1 MPDRRD
7 QERRDQERRSPTLQD
22 VAREAGVSPATVD
35 RAINDRSGIS
45 VRARAKVQAALEHL
59 DYRPNL
65 NASRLAR
72 AKTRRIFL
80 VLPTGNNP
88 FIKRLEREALEAVA
102 QFESERVRIEILK
115 TDVFS
120 GPGLA
125 TALERAAVRADAIA
139 VVALDH
145 PAVSEAINAIVRQ
158 GKQVATLVS
167 DAPRS
172 SRHHYVGIDNVAAG
186 RTAAAILGRFLGTKH
201 GTIGVIAGSLLL
213 RDHAE
218 RQLGFQQVMREE
230 FPHLTVLPAREG
242 MDDQNRVAEK
252 TREILRTTT
261 DLVGLYNVG
270 AGNEG
275 AISVL
280 NNFGVAN
287 DVVFVAHE
295 LTDASRRAVIDGS
308 IDAIINQDAGHEI
321 RSAFRRLVASLDG
334 APISEAQERIRIDIY
349 LRHNLP

>member
-1 MPDRRD
+1 MPDRQPFD
-7 QERRDQERRSPTLQD
+7 QRPPTLQD

-35 RAINDRSGIS
+35 RAINDRAGIS
-45 VRARAKVQAALEHL
+45 VRARAKVQAALERL
-59 DYRPNL
+59 NYRPNL
-65 NASRLAR
+65 NASHLAR
-72 AKTRRIFL
+72 AEMRRICL
-80 VLPTGNNP
+80 VLPTGTNP
-88 FIKRLEREALEAVA
+88 FIARLEHEAQMAVA
-102 QFESERVRIEILK
+102 QFASDRVRIEISR

-125 TALERAAVRADAIA
+125 TALERAAVHADAVA

-145 PAVSEAINAIVRQ
+145 PAVSEAINALVRK

-172 SRHHYVGIDNVAAG
+172 QRQHYVGIDNVAAG
-186 RTAAAILGRFLGTKH
+186 RTAAAILGRFLGERR

-230 FPHLTVLPAREG
+230 FPNLVVLPAREG
-242 MDDQNRVAEK
+242 MDDKNRVAEK
-252 TREILRTTT
+252 TREILRSAS

-275 AISVL
+275 AITVL
-280 NNFGVAN
+280 NNFGVAD

-308 IDAIINQDAGHEI
+308 IDAIINQDAGHEV

-334 APISEAQERIRIDIY
+334 VPISEAQERIRIDIY

>member
-1 MPDRRD
+1 MPDRSGL
-7 QERRDQERRSPTLQD
+7 ERRAPTLQD
-22 VAREAGVSPATVD
+22 VAREAGLSPATVD
-35 RAINDRSGIS
+35 RAINDRAGVSS
-45 VRARAKVQAALEHL
+45 RARIKVQAALERL
-59 DYRPNL
+59 GYRPNL

-72 AKTRRIFL
+72 AKTWRICL
-80 VLPTGNNP
+80 VLPTGANP
-88 FIKRLEREALEAVA
+88 FMTRLEREARTTADH
-102 QFESERVRIEILK
+102 FESDRVRIDIAK

-125 TALERAAVRADAIA
+125 AALEEAGARADAVA

-145 PAVSEAINAIVRQ
+145 PAVSEAINVIVRQ

-172 SRHHYVGIDNVAAG
+172 MRQHYVGIDNVAAG
-186 RTAAAILGRFLGTKH
+186 RTAAAILGRFLGGRK

-218 RQLGFQQVMREE
+218 RQIGFQQVMREE
-230 FPHLTVLPAREG
+230 FPRLAVLPAREG
-242 MDDQNRVAEK
+242 MDDQHRVAEK
-252 TREILRTTT
+252 TREIMLTTD

-275 AISVL
+275 AITVL
-280 NNFGVAN
+280 NNLGVAD

-295 LTDASRRAVIDGS
+295 LTDASRRAVVDGS
-308 IDAIINQDAGHEI
+308 IDAIINQDAGHEV
-321 RSAFRRLVASLDG
+321 RSAFRRLVAALDG

>member
-1 MPDRRD
+1 MPDCG
-7 QERRDQERRSPTLQD
+7 QKRRSPTLQD
-22 VAREAGVSPATVD
+22 VAREAGLSAATVD
-35 RAINDRSGIS
+35 RALNGRAGVSS
-45 VRARAKVQAALEHL
+45 RARSKVQAALERL
-59 DYRPNL
+59 NYRPNL

-72 AKTRRIFL
+72 ARTWRICV
-80 VLPTGNNP
+80 VLPTGTNP
-88 FIKRLEREALEAVA
+88 FMAGLEHEAQTTAA
-102 QFESERVRIEILK
+102 HFESDRVRIDIAK
-115 TDVFS
+115 TDIFS

-125 TALERAAVRADAIA
+125 AALDRAGANADAVA

-145 PAVSEAINAIVRQ
+145 PAVSEAINALVRQ
-158 GKQVATLVS
+158 GKQIATLVS

-172 SRHHYVGIDNVAAG
+172 QRQHYVGIDNVAAG
-186 RTAAAILGRFLGTKH
+186 RTAAAILGRFLGVRK

-218 RQLGFQQVMREE
+218 RQIGFLQVMREE
-230 FPHLTVLPAREG
+230 FPHLAVLPAREG
-242 MDDQNRVAEK
+242 LDDHRRVAEK
-252 TREILRTTT
+252 TREILRTTD

-275 AISVL
+275 AITVL
-280 NNFGVAN
+280 KNFGVAD

-308 IDAIINQDAGHEI
+308 IDAIINQDAGHEV
-321 RSAFRRLVASLDG
+321 RSAFRRLVAALDG